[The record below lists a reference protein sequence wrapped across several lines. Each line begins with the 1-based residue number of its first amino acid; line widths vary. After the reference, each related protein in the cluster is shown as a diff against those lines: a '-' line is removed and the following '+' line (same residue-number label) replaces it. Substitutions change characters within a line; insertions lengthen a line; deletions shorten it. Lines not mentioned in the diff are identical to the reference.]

1 MEQKTYSQKEIS
13 IMFNKS
19 LALLAHYKKE
29 LIEKGY
35 MYKNEKGRFVINQ
48 EGADYLKIR
57 FAEINQS
64 KRKSK
69 NINDDKIEL
78 ELQILQREKEW
89 YKDKMEYYKNQAED
103 WKKQAENWKDEKQ
116 KECKD
121 KEIWREMAI
130 KNEQLMLENQR
141 VLLSS
146 NKPNIFKKFK
156 QKT

>member
-1 MEQKTYSQKEIS
+1 MGFFSKLKEKFS
-13 IMFNKS
+13 
-19 LALLAHYKKE
+19 KKE
-29 LIEKGY
+29 V
-35 MYKNEKGRFVINQ
+35 F
-48 EGADYLKIR
+48 
-57 FAEINQS
+57 
-64 KRKSK
+64 
-69 NINDDKIEL
+69 
-78 ELQILQREKEW
+78 
-89 YKDKMEYYKNQAED
+89 
-103 WKKQAENWKDEKQ
+103 KDEKQ